1 MLLQRA
7 SQSFARRAF
16 STEAAASAP
25 AAAKIVSTPAA
36 TKTASSGSSFGQ
48 RLVAFAV
55 GFAVAG
61 GAGLYQLNEDVAAS
75 NAEIQKAIGAL
86 KNDVVAQNAALVKR
100 IEQLEKRQQ

>member
-7 SQSFARRAF
+7 THTLVRRAF
-16 STEAAASAP
+16 STEAAASASAP
-25 AAAKIVSTPAA
+25 TA
-36 TKTASSGSSFGQ
+36 TKASSRGSSFGQ

-61 GAGLYQLNEDVAAS
+61 GAGLYQLNEDLAAS
-75 NAEIQKAIGAL
+75 NAEIQKAIGTL
-86 KNDVVAQNAALVKR
+86 KSDVMAQNAALVKR